1 MSTRTFLDTKISV
14 QVIREVPS
22 FCGFPWASSCFSHSG
37 KGLIPIFLNPTRSH
51 LASIH
56 SLATSTHIQL
66 IFLLNNGMQIC
77 QWPVPIP
84 MPNASEFQ
92 VCYGLL
98 WLGRQS
104 PKTSPES
111 INHYSQPLSQDCS
124 GTQPCLHSSILG
136 WMYSTSRSALP
147 SRRVTLFFHCK
158 TETRTMLTLRLRQ
171 DCSFVYQ
178 YSENL
183 DVKKEKKRGGA
194 VSVKE
199 WSKVLT
205 HVGIVPKMSADQQ
218 STYTIWMAPDVLS
231 TGIWPYCSERSL

>member
-1 MSTRTFLDTKISV
+1 M
-14 QVIREVPS
+14 PS

-51 LASIH
+51 LASNH

-77 QWPVPIP
+77 PWPVPIP

-104 PKTSPES
+104 PKTSSES

-147 SRRVTLFFHCK
+147 SRRVHLFFHCK
-158 TETRTMLTLRLRQ
+158 TGTRTMLTLRLWQ
-171 DCSFVYQ
+171 DCSFVDQ

-183 DVKKEKKRGGA
+183 DVKKEKKGGA
-194 VSVKE
+194 VSRN
-199 WSKVLT
+199 
-205 HVGIVPKMSADQQ
+205 DQKFLL
-218 STYTIWMAPDVLS
+218 M
-231 TGIWPYCSERSL
+231 